1 MTLSLSPKFQRL
13 IFKRYRGKERKNP
26 QNIKL
31 QFPAEFKLWSKD
43 TMQMAYAKEENTLS
57 PPTRSVDSSKTP
69 HRLSL
74 LLEAQHGH
82 NLWLCFC

>member
-1 MTLSLSPKFQRL
+1 MTLSSF
-13 IFKRYRGKERKNP
+13 FKIPDFFSTDTDEKRKK
-26 QNIKL
+26 IKL
-31 QFPAEFKLWSKD
+31 QIPAEFKLWFKD
-43 TMQMAYAKEENTLS
+43 TMKITYAKEENTLS
-57 PPTRSVDSSKTP
+57 LPTRSVDSSKTP